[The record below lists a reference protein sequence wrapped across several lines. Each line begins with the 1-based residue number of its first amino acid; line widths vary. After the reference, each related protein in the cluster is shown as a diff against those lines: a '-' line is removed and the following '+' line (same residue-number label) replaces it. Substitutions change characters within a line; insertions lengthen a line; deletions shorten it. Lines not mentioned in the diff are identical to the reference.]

1 METRIA
7 QSFGLVVL
15 VLGIGVAV
23 ALIALPGQSKEEKQF
38 IGRPIE
44 EYIKSD
50 PKGTQDGWYAIVFNS
65 PEEETKVTS
74 WLKENR
80 REAEVRA
87 MMSYN
92 ANRQGSMER
101 PKYEIPLPSLIQ
113 VKGGVITDVQL
124 GFDHLVWRNLL
135 PASQN

>member
-1 METRIA
+1 METRSTK
-7 QSFGLVVL
+7 SFGLGVL

-23 ALIALPGQSKEEKQF
+23 ALFALPGQSKEEKQF

-44 EYIKSD
+44 EYIQSG

-92 ANRQGSMER
+92 ANRWGSMEQ

-113 VKGGVITDVQL
+113 VKDGVIMDVQL

>member
-1 METRIA
+1 MA
-7 QSFGLVVL
+7 AVA
-15 VLGIGVAV
+15 LGIGVAV
-23 ALIALPGQSKEEKQF
+23 ALLALPGRSKEEKKF
-38 IGRPIE
+38 LGRPVE
-44 EYIKSD
+44 EYMMSG

-65 PEEETKVTS
+65 PFEEAKVTS
-74 WLKENR
+74 WLRENR

-92 ANRQGSMER
+92 ANRAGMMEQ

-113 VKGGVITDVQL
+113 VKGGVITDVHL
-124 GFDHLVWRNLL
+124 GFDDLVWENLL

>member
-1 METRIA
+1 MVTRSLKSIA
-7 QSFGLVVL
+7 LGVL
-15 VLGIGVAV
+15 VLGIGGAV
-23 ALIALPGQSKEEKQF
+23 ALLALPGRSKEEKQF
-38 IGRPIE
+38 LGRPVE
-44 EYIKSD
+44 EYMMSG

-65 PEEETKVTS
+65 PFEEAKVTS
-74 WLKENR
+74 WLRENR

-92 ANRQGSMER
+92 ANRAGMMEQ